1 MHSVVYV
8 TINDHEAA
16 QKATPSRG
24 KIDGPKAG
32 TQHDH
37 P

>member
-1 MHSVVYV
+1 MHSVVLYV

-24 KIDGPKAG
+24 KIDGPKARN
-32 TQHDH
+32 TT
-37 P
+37 